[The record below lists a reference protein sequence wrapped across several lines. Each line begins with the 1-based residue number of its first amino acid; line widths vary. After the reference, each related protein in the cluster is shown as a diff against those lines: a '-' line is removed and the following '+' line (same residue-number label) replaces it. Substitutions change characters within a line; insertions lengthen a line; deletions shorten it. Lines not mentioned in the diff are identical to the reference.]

1 MKHCIIYVVT
11 FFLSVTGSSFAQISD
26 EDFLY
31 NLKWNQHFEVNLKN
45 NTKVYIQTTV
55 SPLMQEAVKYKLDS
69 LLKSVMLKYKNIEEK
84 SDEIDAKTVNYS
96 LFLSDN
102 NSASTLNKEAFSVK
116 VHQSTEKKYGIING
130 TEYVRLKT
138 LKDTLII
145 NIEYKSLSVNFPKP
159 NGGFVLR
166 YGFIVNNLADLDSID
181 TDYVQHELLTQIN
194 KKNLKIRRFN
204 SFQDDPAGYLAK
216 HKLALNTMSSTYF
229 DSQKRKMFSVDININ
244 LGYVKNNFVGG
255 VEANLGLISDNRIGY
270 GIGFSSFWSSK
281 TLADGSIKPTYRGFL
296 SGVITFYQ
304 KSLKDSKNGLTRLR
318 KNGTFSIGYSP
329 HEKPYNLRIF
339 EGDIWRVAA
348 SYPIA
353 SRMAIELEYYL
364 EKKEVFQGIR
374 FKFM

>member
-1 MKHCIIYVVT
+1 M
-11 FFLSVTGSSFAQISD
+11 FFLSVTGSSFAQIGD

-96 LFLSDN
+96 LFLNDN

-116 VHQSTEKKYGIING
+116 VHQPTEKKYGIIKG

-145 NIEYKSLSVNFPKP
+145 NIEYKNLTVNFPKP

-194 KKNLKIRRFN
+194 KKSLKIRRFN
-204 SFQDDPAGYLAK
+204 SFQDDPAGYMAK
-216 HKLALNTMSSTYF
+216 HKLAFNTLSSTYTNNTH
-229 DSQKRKMFSVDININ
+229 RKILSVDGNFN
-244 LGYVKNNFVGG
+244 LGYVQDHIAGGIESSISLLSNNRVAYG
-255 VEANLGLISDNRIGY
+255 LGTNII
-270 GIGFSSFWSSK
+270 WSSK
-281 TLADGSIKPTYRGFL
+281 RLPDGSVKMIQNAFL
-296 SGVITFYQ
+296 GGVFTLYQ
-304 KSLKDSKNGLTRLR
+304 KSLKDSRTNFNKLS
-318 KNGTFSIGYSP
+318 KVSSFSIGYSP
-329 HEKPYNLRIF
+329 QQSNNNRKIF
-339 EGDIWRVAA
+339 EGDTWRIAI
-348 SYPIA
+348 SRYIA
-353 SRMAIELEYYL
+353 SHVAMEVELYL
-364 EKKEVFQGIR
+364 EKQEAYPGIR

>member
-1 MKHCIIYVVT
+1 MKHRIIYFVM
-11 FFLSVTGSSFAQISD
+11 FFLSVTGSSLAQISD

-116 VHQSTEKKYGIING
+116 VHQPTEKKYGIING

-145 NIEYKSLSVNFPKP
+145 NIEYKNLSVNFPKP

-229 DSQKRKMFSVDININ
+229 DSQKRRILSVDINMS
-244 LGYVKNNFVGG
+244 LGHVKNSFVGG
-255 VEANLGLISDNRIGY
+255 VEANLGLISNNRIGY

-281 TLADGSIKPTYRGFL
+281 TLADGSIKPTSRAFL
-296 SGVITFYQ
+296 GGVINFYQ

-339 EGDIWRVAA
+339 EGDIWRVAT

-353 SRMAIELEYYL
+353 SRVAIELECYL